1 MDRIQRTALV
11 VDDDAE
17 IRDLV
22 AAVLEFEGC
31 AVIQGCNGE
40 EALSLAI
47 ANLPDLIVLDVM
59 MPVKDGFET
68 LKELRQDART
78 AHIPVVM
85 ITAINE
91 VELGTHRTAESTGLR
106 LGVIA
111 PEAFLDKPVQ
121 PQALRKILSEVLG
134 F

>member
-1 MDRIQRTALV
+1 MERIKRTALV

-31 AVIQGCNGE
+31 AVIHGCNGE

-47 ANLPDLIVLDVM
+47 GNLPDLIVLDVM

-68 LKELRQDART
+68 LKELRQDTRT

-91 VELGTHRTAESTGLR
+91 VELGIHRTAESTGLR
-106 LGVIA
+106 LGVTA
-111 PEAFLDKPVQ
+111 PEAFIDKPIQ
-121 PQALRKILSEVLG
+121 PQVLRKILSELFVA
-134 F
+134 